1 MSQLDPAKNEV
12 SPDQLY
18 FDITVSNFKSTTTKP
33 PQFYFNES
41 RTLPFVRNP
50 EDYYLSILRFTVET
64 GSLPVFI
71 PSIEPSTNPAAPQTD
86 RDLTIYSFTLEYTD
100 PGTGTT
106 YSSGQKFIN
115 YIPQRS
121 PNSAQLPPP
130 PSATSNGLQNNN
142 TGYYYIYN
150 YQWLISL
157 MNITLET
164 AFADLKTAIT
174 GGGGT
179 PIVNDEFAPFFN
191 WDTTSNTAVLYA
203 DFSVF
208 GTNGSAGANPYKI
221 YMNAP
226 LFALFPTFP
235 VKYLG
240 YQSVVDGKNYL
251 FEPRNNGSSDLDTI
265 TPEPAT
271 TPLTYRAVKVYQEC
285 STIANLS
292 PITALVFTSNTL
304 PIQSNQVSTPLVFNN
319 AQEVVL
325 GGNNSDFANIIT
337 DLVSDTGQYKP
348 NLVYNPT
355 SEYRLITLYGNRP
368 LFNIDLNIF
377 WRNKF
382 GQLIPYE
389 INSGE
394 AVTIKCAFLKKSA
407 YCSKGQNPQ
416 V

>member
-1 MSQLDPAKNEV
+1 MSQLDPKKNDA
-12 SPDQLY
+12 SPDQIY

-41 RTLPFVRNP
+41 RTLPFVRCP

-71 PSIEPSTNPAAPQTD
+71 PSIEPNQGD
-86 RDLTIYSFTLEYTD
+86 RNKTIYSFTLEYTD
-100 PGTGTT
+100 PATGAT
-106 YSSGQKFIN
+106 YTSGQQFIN

-121 PNSAQLPPP
+121 TNSAKLPRPP
-130 PSATSNGLQNNN
+130 NQTANGLQNNN

-164 AFADLKTAIT
+164 AFTALKANIVSPTPPIPP
-174 GGGGT
+174 GT
-179 PIVNDEFAPFFN
+179 PIAFDEFAPFFN
-191 WDTTSNTAVLYA
+191 WDTTSNSAVLYA

-240 YQSVVDGKNYL
+240 YEGVADGKNYL

-265 TPEPAT
+265 TPEPPT
-271 TPLTYRAVKVYQEC
+271 TPLNYRAVKVYQEC

-319 AQEVVL
+319 SQEVVL

-337 DLVSDTGQYKP
+337 DLVSDTGAYKP

-394 AVTIKCAFLKKSA
+394 AVTLKVAFLKKSA
-407 YCSKGQNPQ
+407 YRSKGQNEQ

>member
-1 MSQLDPAKNEV
+1 MSQLDPAKNEA
-12 SPDQLY
+12 SADQLY

-33 PQFYFNES
+33 PQFYFNEQ

-50 EDYYLSILRFTVET
+50 EDYYLSILRFTMET

-71 PSIEPSTNPAAPQTD
+71 PSIEPNQGD
-86 RDLTIYSFTLEYTD
+86 RNKTIYSFTLEYTD
-100 PGTGTT
+100 PVSGTT
-106 YSSGQKFIN
+106 YTSGQTFIN
-115 YIPQRS
+115 FIPQRS
-121 PNSAQLPPP
+121 ANSAILPPAP
-130 PSATSNGLQNNN
+130 NATANGLQNNQ
-142 TGYYYIYN
+142 TGYYNIYN
-150 YQWLISL
+150 YGWLIDL

-164 AFADLKTAIT
+164 AFTALKADIAA
-174 GGGGT
+174 GGGT
-179 PIVNDEFAPFFN
+179 PIANDIFAPFFN

-221 YMNAP
+221 YLNAP
-226 LFALFPTFP
+226 LFGLFPTFP
-235 VKYLG
+235 CKYLG
-240 YQSVVDGKNYL
+240 YANVLAGKNFL

-271 TPLTYRAVKVYQEC
+271 VPATYRAVKVYQDC
-285 STIANLS
+285 STIANFS
-292 PITALVFTSNTL
+292 PITAVVFTSNTL
-304 PIQSNQVSTPLVFNN
+304 PIQANQVSTPLIFNN
-319 AQEVVL
+319 SQEVVL

-348 NLVYNPT
+348 NIVYNPT

-382 GQLIPYE
+382 GQLIPFE

-394 AVTIKCAFLKKSA
+394 CVTMKVAFLKKSA
-407 YCSKGQNPQ
+407 YIGKGQNPQ

>member
-1 MSQLDPAKNEV
+1 MSQLDPALNRA
-12 SPDQLY
+12 SADQLY
-18 FDITVSNFKSTTTKP
+18 FDITVSNFKSTTAKP
-33 PQFYFNES
+33 PQFYFNEQ
-41 RTLPFVRNP
+41 RTLPFIRNP
-50 EDYYLSILRFTVET
+50 EEYYLSILRFTMET

-71 PSIEPSTNPAAPQTD
+71 PSIEPNQGD
-86 RDLTIYSFTLEYTD
+86 RNKTIYSFTLEYAD
-100 PGTGTT
+100 PVSGTT
-106 YSSGQKFIN
+106 FTSGQTFIN
-115 YIPQRS
+115 FIPQRS
-121 PNSAQLPPP
+121 ANSAQLPPP
-130 PSATSNGLQNNN
+130 PNATANGLQNNQ
-142 TGYYYIYN
+142 TGYYNIYN
-150 YQWLISL
+150 YGWLIDL

-164 AFADLKTAIT
+164 AFAALKADIAA
-174 GGGGT
+174 GAGT
-179 PIVNDEFAPFFN
+179 PITNDIFAPFFN

-221 YMNAP
+221 YLNAP
-226 LFALFPTFP
+226 LFGVLPTFP
-235 VKYLG
+235 CKYLG
-240 YQSVVDGKNYL
+240 YTNVLAGKNFL

-271 TPLTYRAVKVYQEC
+271 TPATYRAVKVYQDC
-285 STIANLS
+285 STIANFS
-292 PITALVFTSNTL
+292 PITAVVFTSNTL
-304 PIQSNQVSTPLVFNN
+304 PIQANQVSTPLIFNN
-319 AQEVVL
+319 SQEVVL

-348 NLVYNPT
+348 NIVYNPT

-382 GQLIPYE
+382 GQLIPFE

-394 AVTIKCAFLKKSA
+394 CVTMKVAFLKKSA
-407 YCSKGQNPQ
+407 YIGKGQNPQ

>member
-71 PSIEPSTNPAAPQTD
+71 PSIEPSQAD
-86 RDLTIYSFTLEYTD
+86 RDKTIYSFTLEYTD
-100 PGTGTT
+100 PSTGTT
-106 YSSGQKFIN
+106 FSSGQEFIN

-121 PNSAQLPPP
+121 PNSAPLPPP
-130 PSATSNGLQNNN
+130 PNQTANGLQNNN

-164 AFADLKTAIT
+164 AFANLKANIAI
-174 GGGGT
+174 GGGT
-179 PIVNDEFAPFFN
+179 PIANDVFAPFFN
-191 WDTTSNTAVLYA
+191 WDTTSNSAVLYA

-208 GTNGSAGANPYKI
+208 GTNGTAGANPYKI

-240 YQSVVDGKNYL
+240 YEGVVDGKNYL

-265 TPEPAT
+265 TPEPPT
-271 TPLTYRAVKVYQEC
+271 TPLNYRAVKVYQEC

-304 PIQSNQVSTPLVFNN
+304 PIQPNQVSTPLVYNN
-319 AQEVVL
+319 SQELVL
-325 GGNNSDFANIIT
+325 GGSNSDFANIIT

-368 LFNIDLNIF
+368 LSNIDIQVF
-377 WRNKF
+377 WRDKF
-382 GQLIPYE
+382 GKLNPFRLA
-389 INSGE
+389 SGE
-394 AVTIKCAFLKKSA
+394 AITIKVAFLKKGS
-407 YCSKGQNPQ
+407 YKQM

>member
-71 PSIEPSTNPAAPQTD
+71 PSIEPNQAD
-86 RDLTIYSFTLEYTD
+86 RDKTIYSFTLEYTD
-100 PGTGTT
+100 PATGTT
-106 YSSGQKFIN
+106 YTSGQTFIN
-115 YIPQRS
+115 FIPQRS
-121 PNSAQLPPP
+121 ANSAQLPPP
-130 PSATSNGLQNNN
+130 PNATANGLQNNN

-164 AFADLKTAIT
+164 AFTALKNAIT
-174 GGGGT
+174 SGGGT
-179 PIVNDEFAPFFN
+179 PIANDDFAPFFN
-191 WDTTSNTAVLYA
+191 WDTTSNSAVLYA

-226 LFALFPTFP
+226 LFGLFPTFA

-240 YQSVVDGKNYL
+240 YEGVSLGKNYL

-265 TPEPAT
+265 TPDPNPAVPPA
-271 TPLTYRAVKVYQEC
+271 PLITYRAVKVYQEC

-319 AQEVVL
+319 SQQVVL

-394 AVTIKCAFLKKSA
+394 ATTIKVAFLKKSA

>member
-71 PSIEPSTNPAAPQTD
+71 PSIEPNQAD
-86 RDLTIYSFTLEYTD
+86 RDKTIYSFTLEYTD
-100 PGTGTT
+100 PATGTT
-106 YSSGQKFIN
+106 YSSGQEFIN

-130 PSATSNGLQNNN
+130 PNATANGLQNNN

-164 AFADLKTAIT
+164 AFTALKNAIT
-174 GGGGT
+174 AGGGT
-179 PIVNDEFAPFFN
+179 PITNDEFAPFFN
-191 WDTTSNTAVLYA
+191 WDTTSNSAVLYA

-240 YQSVVDGKNYL
+240 YEGVADGKNYL

-271 TPLTYRAVKVYQEC
+271 VPATYRAVKVYQEC